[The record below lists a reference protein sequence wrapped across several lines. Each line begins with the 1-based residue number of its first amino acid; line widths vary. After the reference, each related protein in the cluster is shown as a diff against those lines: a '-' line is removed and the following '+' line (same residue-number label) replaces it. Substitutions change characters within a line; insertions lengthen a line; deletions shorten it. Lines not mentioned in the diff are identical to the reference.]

1 MEFVWGFVHRNIP
14 HPHPHARATTPPPVI
29 TCNPALDFIFFGI
42 SRLVRWLAPEDSREG
57 VEAGRLKGVDC

>member
-1 MEFVWGFVHRNIP
+1 MGLLSPEILP
-14 HPHPHARATTPPPVI
+14 TPPPLQGPPRVPPRL
-29 TCNPALDFIFFGI
+29 TRNLTPDFIFFRI